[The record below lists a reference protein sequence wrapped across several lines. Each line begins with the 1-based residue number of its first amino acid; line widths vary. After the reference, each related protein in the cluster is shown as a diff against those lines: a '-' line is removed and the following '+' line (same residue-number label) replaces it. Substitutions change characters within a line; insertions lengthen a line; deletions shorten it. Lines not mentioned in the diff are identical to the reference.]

1 MPNSNRLTIR
11 QINEISSALVA
22 ARTFDSD
29 SVAAALPPGF
39 ELQDIHAWTPR
50 HDPPTRAEV
59 RFLLQRCARRK
70 SDAEQ
75 PASQSTPAPDRH
87 RGALDTQEHG

>member
-11 QINEISSALVA
+11 QINEISAALVA
-22 ARTFDSD
+22 AGTLDSA

-39 ELQDIHAWTPR
+39 ELQDIAAWKPA
-50 HDPPTRAEV
+50 HDPPSRAEV

-70 SDAEQ
+70 SDAQQ
-75 PASQSTPAPDRH
+75 PA
-87 RGALDTQEHG
+87 G